1 MKDVKKRFTGIDDI
15 LQGGAIAVPSGN
27 GKKEQ
32 AKAEVFRTSLEL
44 PQSLY
49 VKVKKYAIDM
59 GIKDKQ
65 AMFLIVQDF
74 FERLENK

>member
-15 LQGGAIAVPSGN
+15 LQGGAVAAPSCN
-27 GKKEQ
+27 EKKEQ
-32 AKAEVFRTSLEL
+32 PEVKISKTSLALPLEL
-44 PQSLY
+44 H

-59 GIKDKQ
+59 GMKDKQ
-65 AMFLIVQDF
+65 AMILIIQDF